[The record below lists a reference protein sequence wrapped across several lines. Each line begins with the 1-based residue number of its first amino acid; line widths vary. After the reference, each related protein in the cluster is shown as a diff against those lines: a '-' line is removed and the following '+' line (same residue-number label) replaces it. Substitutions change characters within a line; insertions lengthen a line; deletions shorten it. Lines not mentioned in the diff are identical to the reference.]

1 MIYKAADSSSSSSS
15 SSNSGSYTPLS
26 RTVPLWGGC
35 SEGGFSVVLFHSN
48 KKLNKAEWV
57 RSVELNKLTEAIKR
71 LAVAG
76 RAVLGKMAYKARIRS
91 ILKTKKAQQ
100 VAAAH
105 AASLRKV
112 CKEVVAKKGAAS
124 SG

>member
-1 MIYKAADSSSSSSS
+1 MAYTCKVSRHEPGGALLGVAPEKLRQMDLAD
-15 SSNSGSYTPLS
+15 
-26 RTVPLWGGC
+26 
-35 SEGGFSVVLFHSN
+35 
-48 KKLNKAEWV
+48 
-57 RSVELNKLTEAIKR
+57 
-71 LAVAG
+71 AVAG
-76 RAVLGKMAYKARIRS
+76 RAVLGKTAYKARIRS